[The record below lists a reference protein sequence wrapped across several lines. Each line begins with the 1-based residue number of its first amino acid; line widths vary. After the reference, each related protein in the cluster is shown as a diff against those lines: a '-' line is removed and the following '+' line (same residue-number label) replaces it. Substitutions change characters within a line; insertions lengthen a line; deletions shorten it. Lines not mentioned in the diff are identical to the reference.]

1 MKAPPWKKES
11 PRSMEASSKPPAA
24 TTRIADV
31 ARPVSQLQQRP
42 TSGPRPMLT
51 VGLRPG
57 SVGNVPVTC
66 RSDGTDV
73 ERQLLF
79 SANSHYRPAAD
90 IQPNNEAKSAVAA
103 DADTQYFQDA
113 LA

>member
-1 MKAPPWKKES
+1 
-11 PRSMEASSKPPAA
+11 
-24 TTRIADV
+24 
-31 ARPVSQLQQRP
+31 
-42 TSGPRPMLT
+42 MLT

-79 SANSHYRPAAD
+79 SANSHYRPNPDLEQAQLD
-90 IQPNNEAKSAVAA
+90 GGYILLSSYSPLDLKN
-103 DADTQYFQDA
+103 
-113 LA
+113 L